1 MFIAWQHVTAGTSH
15 LFELKPIVDPAT
27 LGRPIELTVV
37 IPTLNEV
44 GNVETLLGRISIAL
58 AGIEWEAMFVDD
70 GSSDGTAEL
79 VTRLAQTERRIRLIR
94 RIGRRGLS
102 SAVVEGALAST
113 SPVVA
118 VIDADLQ
125 HDETILPDLFRAI
138 DSGGHQL
145 AIGTR
150 YCSGGSTGDWDAGRL
165 QISRFATRLAAPI
178 MKTPLSDPMSGLF
191 AVRRDVLLAAA
202 PNLSS
207 VGYKILLDLVAS
219 HPCPLSVAEV
229 GYTFGVRT
237 SGTSKL
243 DQMVALE
250 YLELL
255 LDKTIGRFVPVKL
268 VQFGAIGMVGVGV
281 HLTLLYL
288 LLNALGARFAVG
300 QAGAVLGAM
309 TFNFALNNR
318 FTYRDRQLKGAAWI
332 TGLLS
337 FYLVCSLGAVANVGI
352 GSLVYDRLPEWWVA
366 GIAGAIVGSVWNYV
380 ASGWLT
386 WTRR

>member
-1 MFIAWQHVTAGTSH
+1 MNQFVAG
-15 LFELKPIVDPAT
+15 LPIFVREAPLA
-27 LGRPIELTVV
+27 LSVI
-37 IPTLNEV
+37 IPTLNEA
-44 GNVETLLGRISIAL
+44 GNVEALLERLSLAL
-58 AGIEWEAMFVDD
+58 AGVEWEAIFVDD
-70 GSSDGTAEL
+70 GSTDGTAEL
-79 VTRLAQTERRIRLIR
+79 ITEIAQAQRRVRLIR

-113 SPVVA
+113 TPVIA

-125 HDETILPDLFRAI
+125 HDERILPDLFRAI
-138 DSGGHQL
+138 ADDGHEL

-150 YCSGGSTGDWDAGRL
+150 YAANGSTGDWDEGRRR
-165 QISRFATRLAAPI
+165 ISRFATRLAAPI
-178 MKTPLSDPMSGLF
+178 MKTPLTDPMSGFF
-191 AVRRDVLLAAA
+191 AVRRDVLLDAA
-202 PNLSS
+202 PSLSS

-219 HPCPLSVAEV
+219 HPRRLSVAEV
-229 GYTFGVRT
+229 GYVFGVRS
-237 SGTSKL
+237 SGASKL

-255 LDKTIGRFVPVKL
+255 LDKTVGRFVPVKL
-268 VQFGAIGMVGVGV
+268 VQFGAIGMLGVGV
-281 HLTLLYL
+281 HLGLLFAF
-288 LLNALGARFAVG
+288 LNVAGIAFASA
-300 QAGAVLGAM
+300 QTAAVIGAM

-318 FTYRDRQLKGAAWI
+318 FTYRDRQLRGGAWI

-366 GIAGAIVGSVWNYV
+366 GIAGAVVGSVWNYV

-386 WTRR
+386 WSRR

>member
-1 MFIAWQHVTAGTSH
+1 MLQQVLTVDRALERAPIAM
-15 LFELKPIVDPAT
+15 
-27 LGRPIELTVV
+27 TVV

-44 GNVETLLGRISIAL
+44 GNVEVLLERLGLAL
-58 AGIEWEAMFVDD
+58 AGIEFEAIFVDD
-70 GSSDGTAEL
+70 GSSDGTPEL
-79 VTRLAQTERRIRLIR
+79 VTQIAQADRRVRLIR

-113 SPVVA
+113 SPVIA

-125 HDETILPDLFRAI
+125 HDETVLPALFQAI
-138 DSGGHQL
+138 ARDGHEL

-150 YCSGGSTGDWDAGRL
+150 YCGGGSTGDWDEGRRR
-165 QISRFATRLAAPI
+165 ISRFATRLAAPI

-191 AVRRDVLLAAA
+191 AIRRDVLLAAA

-219 HPCPLSVAEV
+219 HPRPLNVAEI

-237 SGTSKL
+237 SGASKL

-250 YLELL
+250 YVELL

-268 VQFGAIGMVGVGV
+268 VQFGAIGSVGVGV
-281 HLTLLYL
+281 HLALLYL
-288 LLNALGARFAVG
+288 LLNVAGATFSIA
-300 QAGAVLGAM
+300 QAGAVMGAM

-318 FTYRDRQLKGAAWI
+318 FTYRDRQLRGAAWL

-352 GSLVYDRLPEWWVA
+352 GSLVYDRLPQWWVA
-366 GIAGAIVGSVWNYV
+366 GVAGAIVGSVWNYV